1 MIIDNFL
8 INFLS
13 VWKYTNWPILVLSHL
28 LFFCVDWYN
37 ICMFQ
42 FITYAVVKVLTNKT
56 TKQIYVK
63 FYDFCWNVA
72 TLTNFTN
79 IKIFNNFTDFIF
91 IYVINKLRIVLNSL
105 CLILTTTGSFWNV
118 LIAANTGSWLLLILD
133 TSSWIFGSLRSET
146 MFAK

>member
-1 MIIDNFL
+1 
-8 INFLS
+8 
-13 VWKYTNWPILVLSHL
+13 
-28 LFFCVDWYN
+28 
-37 ICMFQ
+37 MFQ

-63 FYDFCWNVA
+63 FYDFCCNVA

-105 CLILTTTGSFWNV
+105 CLILTTTGSF
-118 LIAANTGSWLLLILD
+118 
-133 TSSWIFGSLRSET
+133 
-146 MFAK
+146 